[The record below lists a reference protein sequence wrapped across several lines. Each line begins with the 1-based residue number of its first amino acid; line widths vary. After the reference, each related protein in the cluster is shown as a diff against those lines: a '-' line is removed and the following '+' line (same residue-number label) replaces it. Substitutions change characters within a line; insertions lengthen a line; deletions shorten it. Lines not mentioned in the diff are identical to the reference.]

1 MATAAARDARLQ
13 ALLSATQAWATAQ
26 TTTINNQVTVLQNIL
41 KGRTGS
47 NALPTAAVDTTSALV
62 VSSISQFLT
71 G

>member
-13 ALLSATQAWATAQ
+13 ALLSATKAWATAQ
-26 TTTINNQVTVLQNIL
+26 TTTINNQVIVLQNII

-47 NALPTAAVDTTSALV
+47 NALPAAAVDTTSALV
-62 VSSISQFLT
+62 VDSISQFLT